1 MPVSTNKIKNNEI
14 RQRKPLAHFAK
25 CVSISSC
32 LNYFMLP
39 LIYSGYTGFICGC
52 LLSIVIKLIIISYC
66 EKAMQDVMI
75 LIYTFCHKLT
85 FIKSRKISGI
95 CGAK

>member
-66 EKAMQDVMI
+66 EKAMQGVMI
-75 LIYTFCHKLT
+75 LILQLILYRH
-85 FIKSRKISGI
+85 ISI
-95 CGAK
+95 INFKNMFY